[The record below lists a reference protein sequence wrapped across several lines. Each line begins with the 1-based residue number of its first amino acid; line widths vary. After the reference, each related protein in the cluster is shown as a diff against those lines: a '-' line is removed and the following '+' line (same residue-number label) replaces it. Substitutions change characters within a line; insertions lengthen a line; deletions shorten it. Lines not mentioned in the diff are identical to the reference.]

1 MPTYCLRVYSVAFNM
16 STTEEAQIE
25 DIESEQD
32 FDIAEENNP
41 DNNEVKEEEEA
52 KTFTPKRS
60 VIIRIH
66 NIQ

>member
-1 MPTYCLRVYSVAFNM
+1 M

-41 DNNEVKEEEEA
+41 DNNEVKEEEA
-52 KTFTPKRS
+52 KTFTPKRY
-60 VIIRIH
+60 VIKRIH
-66 NIQ
+66 NV

>member
-1 MPTYCLRVYSVAFNM
+1 M

-52 KTFTPKRS
+52 KALTPKRY
-60 VIIRIH
+60 VITWIQ

>member
-1 MPTYCLRVYSVAFNM
+1 M

-32 FDIAEENNP
+32 FDIAEENNS
-41 DNNEVKEEEEA
+41 DNNEVEEEEA
-52 KTFTPKRS
+52 KTFTPKRY

>member
-1 MPTYCLRVYSVAFNM
+1 M

-32 FDIAEENNP
+32 FDIAEENNL
-41 DNNEVKEEEEA
+41 DNNEAKEEEEEGKA
-52 KTFTPKRS
+52 LTPKRY
-60 VIIRIH
+60 VITNLH

>member
-1 MPTYCLRVYSVAFNM
+1 M

-52 KTFTPKRS
+52 KALTPKRY
-60 VIIRIH
+60 VITRIH